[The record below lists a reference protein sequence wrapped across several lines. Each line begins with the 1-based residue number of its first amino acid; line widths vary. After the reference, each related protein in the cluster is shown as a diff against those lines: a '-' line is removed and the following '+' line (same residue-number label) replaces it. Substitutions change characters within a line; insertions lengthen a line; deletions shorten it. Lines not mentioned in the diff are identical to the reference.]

1 MRKIIQKHFGTFVGL
16 LILLIASVV
25 VLFPILW
32 MFKTSIS
39 PFQEIF
45 TDPARLVPSTAD
57 FSAYASLLQRVPIFR
72 WFWNT
77 FLVSSLATLLVL
89 CITVP
94 AAYILARQTFRSRKL
109 IQLVI
114 TACNSIPKA
123 ALFIPYLMVSMARG
137 LFNTHIALVVVYVA
151 MLAPFAAII
160 LTSYFATIPAS
171 LEEAAMIDGCSI
183 QSAIIW
189 VVLPVSVPGVLSVG
203 IYCFINAWTEYFYSL
218 VLTSSDDMRTLTV
231 GLVTFFDQAGFI
243 QDFTQVSAGAIV
255 SILPVILVF
264 LLLQK
269 FFVQGMVAGAV
280 KM

>member
-1 MRKIIQKHFGTFVGL
+1 MTKVIKKHTGTIIGV
-16 LILLIASVV
+16 LILIIAAIV
-25 VLFPILW
+25 VLFPIVW
-32 MFKTSIS
+32 MLKTSIS

-45 TDPARLVPSTAD
+45 TDPAKLIPSSVD
-57 FSAYASLLQRVPIFR
+57 FSAYSSLLQRMPIFR

-77 FLVSSLATLLVL
+77 FLVSFLATVLVL

-94 AAYILARQTFRSRKL
+94 AAYVLARQRFRCRKSIHL
-109 IQLVI
+109 II

-123 ALFIPYLMVSMARG
+123 ALFLPYLTVSMAMG
-137 LFNTHIALVVVYVA
+137 LFNTHVSLVIVYVA
-151 MLAPFAAII
+151 MLSPFAAII
-160 LTSYFATIPAS
+160 LTSYFATIPSS

-183 QSAIIW
+183 QTAILRVI
-189 VVLPVSVPGVLSVG
+189 LPISVPGMLSVG

-218 VLTSSDDMRTLTV
+218 ILTSSDDMRTLTV